1 VLAAAGI
8 LAART
13 RRARRLAIGVFI
25 ALALFSIGA
34 LSIWGMRS
42 AAILVFLL
50 PMALFVYT
58 GRMRWQTMLLPA
70 VVLAALVYA
79 VVTVARI
86 SNLGEQLGQGTNLSP
101 GSAGAVLGAGADQD
115 VLLEK
120 FVSDIS
126 YRTSGLE
133 PVAGIV
139 HGQNVGVL
147 RPMAGR
153 VILAGFLQ
161 ALPAALRPEPELP
174 NRIKTAPSYAGWF
187 VPGDY
192 VTTLLSEL
200 VMDVGPWLVLLPAV
214 AVGLM
219 LALFDR
225 ALLWLGQRP
234 TLQPLLVVRMA
245 WLLMVLNT
253 DSLANATLMFVKGTI
268 GYSVLFL
275 ACGLGASV
283 ASKLL
288 KSQVSTLGMS
298 ASARAS
304 AVSGA
309 KG

>member
-1 VLAAAGI
+1 
-8 LAART
+8 
-13 RRARRLAIGVFI
+13 
-25 ALALFSIGA
+25 
-34 LSIWGMRS
+34 
-42 AAILVFLL
+42 
-50 PMALFVYT
+50 
-58 GRMRWQTMLLPA
+58 
-70 VVLAALVYA
+70 
-79 VVTVARI
+79 
-86 SNLGEQLGQGTNLSP
+86 
-101 GSAGAVLGAGADQD
+101 
-115 VLLEK
+115 
-120 FVSDIS
+120 
-126 YRTSGLE
+126 
-133 PVAGIV
+133 
-139 HGQNVGVL
+139 
-147 RPMAGR
+147 
-153 VILAGFLQ
+153 
-161 ALPAALRPEPELP
+161 
-174 NRIKTAPSYAGWF
+174 
-187 VPGDY
+187 
-192 VTTLLSEL
+192 
-200 VMDVGPWLVLLPAV
+200 MDVGPWLVLLPAV